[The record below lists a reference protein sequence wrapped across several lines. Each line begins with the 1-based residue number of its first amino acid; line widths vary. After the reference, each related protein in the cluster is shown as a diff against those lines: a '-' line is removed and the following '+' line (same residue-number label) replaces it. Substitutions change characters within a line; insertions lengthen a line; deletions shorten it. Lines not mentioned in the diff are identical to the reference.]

1 MDFHCMKRK
10 QLQALCK
17 KHRIPANLSNLDM
30 ANKLTEFL
38 REKENPV
45 IQAVIKE
52 QEGVL
57 SETESINV
65 VENGEVKKVRFSLEH
80 ELIEFTRSP
89 EMKSRRNSVSR
100 RDCNLSVENGES
112 NKETVHC
119 PRGRPKRTRELKLM
133 EAGVNQKKR
142 GMKALNCNSGKT
154 IASDVDI
161 IDDGELEVRS
171 GRVTRLRGNMAAEGV
186 IIASKREGKEA
197 NDDDKIEEKASDN
210 VHNKEEIV
218 DNRSRVTRSRAQK
231 LTEAP
236 AKVGKRG
243 RKVAKN
249 IGEAA
254 AVGAETDSSSKRATH
269 SDERMKGN
277 GEELEEILVNKQIAG
292 EHEMVEPQVLL
303 RRSKRKVNMVGD
315 SEMLTTDKKK
325 HEDGEIKVSRK
336 TSKPLASDVSQVDA
350 EIIGSEVN
358 PGRRAVLEI
367 EEPIKK
373 VEPRRSNRRMT
384 MIESDNLTA
393 ENENICPVR
402 SSVPQSDFVPEV
414 PEDEKMVL
422 HPSGVLRSR
431 RKTLGPKLISATND
445 TDSAVE
451 NAEKLVSE
459 PCLVEKD
466 RSAVQKN
473 MRSRRNNSKCKPP
486 ELLLDKIGGD
496 SNIQQKN
503 KVMKRK
509 RGLVSGDVIKDN
521 NDLNSGAQSMKGS
534 SSKKVVSSH
543 HVSPGIGESLSL
555 DVQLSVSKDSESASN
570 LCSKN
575 IISDVDLTSIRKT
588 DRKEEEVSNADSA
601 GSSCMNL
608 TNEEELANSDT
619 NAAPKIA
626 RLEKE
631 STVSEDQKYT
641 SNIGEVGKGNSLL
654 DIDQQESMEQ
664 KVSDADKNDPEAQ
677 MYSQMEDSG
686 CSNKIDQVLAEGL
699 DVSGE
704 EGSAEASSSAD
715 SLLLGD
721 QTDVKTDLKVAEN
734 EADECLQ
741 SCPRAVDH
749 HNDLDHL
756 EASSNILEMY
766 NNNEDASQTAGEV
779 GAFESYETDYTHSKS
794 TLQLKVLSSGMTRHH
809 GGDNVAEGN
818 ETFFHK
824 CIAPELAE
832 TDEDGCSKDH
842 RNSINHS
849 SEFDMPDVSNG
860 ERDARIVSQD
870 RGTFPSEY
878 SVMNSDEKHE
888 VFQAVSPTT
897 ICTNSADVNLKRGH
911 EDDHQMTRREA
922 IYIDEG
928 INSEASEIREGKS
941 SMGHKSKCDGD
952 GEFSLANLFDVEGTY
967 GITPQ
972 DKEKFSGEHSVKDFN
987 EQGMLHGSPFVEPTS
1002 TCNSTGDHEAN
1013 LSAEGGETYNYK
1025 DKQSELTEIGKS
1037 GCLKSH
1043 ESSKDEDWELSGFN
1057 LFDEEKST
1065 RIKPQNIVSVSAKY
1079 SIKDLNE
1086 VETFPDLSVASTTCV
1101 VNYNEV
1107 RESSI
1112 SQETNPST
1120 PSSVSETQEQQKSLL
1135 AKLKVANTDQMQEAW
1150 SNASVLAGNAVH
1162 SLKSYAEGEI
1172 SQVAVGLSFDEDVNH
1187 AKYGL
1192 DKEGSA
1198 GACISD
1204 VKGCTISKIAAESLN
1219 DIKFQDSVET
1229 EQQRVNMLAGGM
1241 ESDAGEEAT
1250 HAISR
1255 QSWTEIELHNLFG
1268 TTSDEDA
1275 PPVLGDTFCQGTEI
1289 ANMATTKNKSTAK
1302 NSGSLTKNKGSE
1314 MEREN
1319 RNEGAKTKN
1328 KNVVLPSGFSDDND
1342 IDENQLKF
1350 LFATPVKIISP
1361 NKMEES
1367 VASIKE
1373 CSGTMKE
1380 NDATESTPNEKVQN
1394 AGYEVENNLCIGA
1407 SLSDYGGDE
1416 ICQEM
1421 NEVESSDLLNTPTR
1435 ILSGAGYDGCE
1446 ALEDQLKQNKEEEC
1460 LKGTNLITEEDEEH
1474 VILLA
1479 QSCLHDEATEKN
1491 IISSSGTHMLET
1503 LSCKSKAHGKSVE
1516 EMEQITEAVF
1526 ELSDADLQKLDVP
1539 ENSHLLTVGSADGS
1553 ILREASIETSSDP
1566 EIEKNGSF
1574 QKDVA
1579 DKGISPVL
1587 FSKVSPDCDSI
1598 RVSDDKYEGD
1608 DKDGKDIY
1616 GELHTNSEV
1625 AIKRSVSIG
1634 YNLSQELDQLPS
1646 SDELEST
1653 FKEAKGTGTTLG
1665 DLLPDIGG
1673 DDTHEKMNSIE
1684 SVELKDTS
1692 TTALSKTEY
1701 DGCEASEEQLIEY
1714 TGESQKETNFITED
1728 NEEKAIPLGQAHLCD
1743 EGTDNKSES
1752 SEENI
1757 ISLSGSPNNLD
1768 KVEGCQD
1775 MLIDTSLSESL
1786 KSQREMAQ
1794 SSEAALELS
1803 DADLQNCSVSKN
1815 SRLTASFEDDNI
1827 SKEASLNTSSGF
1839 LVAELAITG
1848 IFDGQNAKDEGTSPH
1863 HSLKAS
1869 SPVDDELTHGNDTC
1883 DLNGAKICDEIDAE
1897 EKSSTYM
1904 SDELHMNSEVAI
1916 PKRLTDRDN
1925 PCEEEAD
1932 KLPFSL
1938 ELESMFLEAKEAGT
1952 TGQDPY
1958 NIVAPA
1964 EHGSSVCGAASSIEN
1979 LDAATPVV
1987 FNLNGDNEKNSEKAE
2002 DKKAAQM
2009 VQVSIQEV
2017 HFEENVQDDAHIVSN
2032 SPASEILKESDVAD
2046 TIREYIDSESSL
2058 SVIFENS
2065 TASLPSDASTHED
2078 DIAGRLG
2085 NSNDEDNMTEI
2096 KEQEEATLF
2105 MEPAQVSRPGCVP
2118 FLAEGTSV
2126 EVDSQKK
2133 MESEDVE
2140 LSSTMR
2146 KNAARTI
2153 LIHGT
2158 PGKVVTMAADMKEN
2172 VETRQKRSNMGDIT
2186 AARPAKRIALK
2197 DLKWN

>member
-17 KHRIPANLSNLDM
+17 KHKIPANLSNLDM

-112 NKETVHC
+112 NKEIVHR
-119 PRGRPKRTRELKLM
+119 PQGRPKRTGELKLM

-142 GMKALNCNSGKT
+142 GLKALNCNSGKT

-171 GRVTRLRGNMAAEGV
+171 GKVTRLRGKMAVEGI

-210 VHNKEEIV
+210 VHNKKEIV

-231 LTEAP
+231 FTEAP
-236 AKVGKRG
+236 AEEGKRG

-254 AVGAETDSSSKRATH
+254 VVGAETNSSSKRGEE

-277 GEELEEILVNKQIAG
+277 GKELEEILVNKQIAG
-292 EHEMVEPQVLL
+292 EHKMVEPQVLL

-336 TSKPLASDVSQVDA
+336 TSKLLASDVSQVDA

-358 PGRRAVLEI
+358 PGRKAVLEI

-373 VEPRRSNRRMT
+373 VEPRRSNRRKT
-384 MIESDNLTA
+384 MIEPDNLRA
-393 ENENICPVR
+393 ENAPVR

-422 HPSGVLRSR
+422 DPSGVLRRSR

-486 ELLLDKIGGD
+486 ELLDKIGGD

-543 HVSPGIGESLSL
+543 HGSPGIGESLSL

-575 IISDVDLTSIRKT
+575 IISDVQLTSIRKT
-588 DRKEEEVSNADSA
+588 DRKKEEVSNADSA

-608 TNEEELANSDT
+608 TNGEELANSDT
-619 NAAPKIA
+619 NAASKIA
-626 RLEKE
+626 QLEKD

-641 SNIGEVGKGNSLL
+641 SNTGEVGKGNSLL
-654 DIDQQESMEQ
+654 DIDGQESMEQ
-664 KVSDADKNDPEAQ
+664 NVSDADKNDPEAQ
-677 MYSQMEDSG
+677 VYSQVEDSG
-686 CSNKIDQVLAEGL
+686 CNNKIDQVLAEGS

-704 EGSAEASSSAD
+704 EGSAEASSFAD

-721 QTDVKTDLKVAEN
+721 QTDVKTDLKVAET
-734 EADECLQ
+734 EVDECLQ
-741 SCPRAVDH
+741 SCPRVVDH

-756 EASSNILEMY
+756 EASSNILDKY
-766 NNNEDASQTAGEV
+766 NNNEDTSLTAGEV

-809 GGDNVAEGN
+809 GGDNVAAAN

-849 SEFDMPDVSNG
+849 NEFDMPDVSNG

-888 VFQAVSPTT
+888 VFQAASPTA

-911 EDDHQMTRREA
+911 EDDHQMTRREE

-952 GEFSLANLFDVEGTY
+952 GEFSLANLFDEEGTY

-972 DKEKFSGEHSVKDFN
+972 DKEKFSAEHSVKDFN

-1002 TCNSTGDHEAN
+1002 TCKSTGDHEAN
-1013 LSAEGGETYNYK
+1013 L
-1025 DKQSELTEIGKS
+1025 DKHSELTEIGKS

-1043 ESSKDEDWELSGFN
+1043 ESSTDEDWELSGFN

-1065 RIKPQNIVSVSAKY
+1065 RIKPQDRVSVSAKY

-1086 VETFPDLSVASTTCV
+1086 VETFPDLPVASTTCV

-1135 AKLKVANTDQMQEAW
+1135 AKLKVANTNQMQEAW

-1172 SQVAVGLSFDEDVNH
+1172 SQIAEGLSFDEDVNH

-1198 GACISD
+1198 GACISE

-1229 EQQRVNMLAGGM
+1229 EQQHVNMLAGGM
-1241 ESDAGEEAT
+1241 ESDTGEEAT

-1275 PPVLGDTFCQGTEI
+1275 PPVLGDTFCQGAEI
-1289 ANMATTKNKSTAK
+1289 ANMTTSKNKSTAK
-1302 NSGSLTKNKGSE
+1302 NSGSLTKNKGTE

-1319 RNEGAKTKN
+1319 RNEGAKTEN
-1328 KNVVLPSGFSDDND
+1328 RNVVLPSGFSDDND

-1361 NKMEES
+1361 NKIEES
-1367 VASIKE
+1367 VTSIKE

-1380 NDATESTPNEKVQN
+1380 NDATESTSNEKVQN
-1394 AGYEVENNLCIGA
+1394 AGYEVENNLCIGD
-1407 SLSDYGGDE
+1407 SLSDYGGDD
-1416 ICQEM
+1416 ICEEM
-1421 NEVESSDLLNTPTR
+1421 NEVESSELLNTPTR

-1460 LKGTNLITEEDEEH
+1460 LKETDLITEEDEEQ
-1474 VILLA
+1474 VIPLA
-1479 QSCLHDEATEKN
+1479 QSCLLDEATEKN
-1491 IISSSGTHMLET
+1491 VISSSGTHMLET
-1503 LSCKSKAHGKSVE
+1503 LSCKSKAHGKSEE
-1516 EMEQITEAVF
+1516 EMEQSTEAVF
-1526 ELSDADLQKLDVP
+1526 DLSDADLQKSDVP
-1539 ENSHLLTVGSADGS
+1539 ENSHLLTVGSDDGN

-1566 EIEKNGSF
+1566 EIAKNSSF

-1579 DKGISPVL
+1579 EKGISPVL

-1598 RVSDDKYEGD
+1598 RLSDDQYEGD

-1653 FKEAKGTGTTLG
+1653 FKEVKGTGTTLG

-1673 DDTHEKMNSIE
+1673 DDTHEKINNIE

-1692 TTALSKTEY
+1692 STALSKTEY
-1701 DGCEASEEQLIEY
+1701 DGCEASQEQLIEC

-1728 NEEKAIPLGQAHLCD
+1728 NEEKVIPLGQAHLSD
-1743 EGTDNKSES
+1743 EGTDNNSES

-1786 KSQREMAQ
+1786 KSQREMTQ

-1803 DADLQNCSVSKN
+1803 DADLLNFSVSKN
-1815 SRLTASFEDDNI
+1815 SRLTASFEDDSI
-1827 SKEASLNTSSGF
+1827 SKEASLDTSSGL
-1839 LVAELAITG
+1839 LVAELPITG
-1848 IFDGQNAKDEGTSPH
+1848 IFDGQNARDEGTSPH

-1869 SPVDDELTHGNDTC
+1869 SPVDDERTHGNDTD
-1883 DLNGAKICDEIDAE
+1883 DLNGAKICDEIDAKE
-1897 EKSSTYM
+1897 ESSKYM
-1904 SDELHMNSEVAI
+1904 SDELLMNSEVAI
-1916 PKRLTDRDN
+1916 PKSLTDRDN

-1932 KLPFSL
+1932 KLPCSL
-1938 ELESMFLEAKEAGT
+1938 ELESMFFEAKETGT

-1964 EHGSSVCGAASSIEN
+1964 EHGSSVCGATSSIEN

-1987 FNLNGDNEKNSEKAE
+1987 FNLNGDNENSEKAE
-2002 DKKAAQM
+2002 VKKAAQM

-2017 HFEENVQDDAHIVSN
+2017 HFEENVQDAHIVSN

-2058 SVIFENS
+2058 SVIFENA
-2065 TASLPSDASTHED
+2065 TASLPSDVSTHED
-2078 DIAGRLG
+2078 DIGGRLG
-2085 NSNDEDNMTEI
+2085 NDEDNRTEI
-2096 KEQEEATLF
+2096 KEQVEATLF
-2105 MEPAQVSRPGCVP
+2105 MEPAQVSRPGCVA

-2126 EVDSQKK
+2126 EVDSLKK

-2140 LSSTMR
+2140 LSSTTR

-2186 AARPAKRIALK
+2186 AVRPAKRIALR
-2197 DLKWN
+2197 DLKRN